1 MKRQRK
7 ADRRS
12 LRQAGPQAK
21 RGSPRVQCA
30 VSSLIKQQLVAE
42 QVSDMKTLSGGL
54 VGQHLQELE
63 DVSVTHKPD
72 SSGPSVSSTNAERLP
87 QSCDHLGDGQ
97 THATTDN
104 ALVSMGDAVSIPDQK
119 EVVET
124 PELQGL
130 GSSLKVTIQRE
141 SDSRAFGET
150 AGQPEGQQQGQ
161 HHCHLCSSSCPS
173 LQAFQNHMMGTEHQ
187 KRLKVVT
194 EIVKTAGSRGDQPI
208 KPRWCDTCQKH
219 FSGDVILHRRTNP
232 HKMCKQSSRPYCLVC
247 KRHFRTPRKF
257 VEHMKSPEHK
267 QKVLLEEAQDD
278 ELITV
283 DAIGCFEGEE
293 GSGGEGSGW
302 EGSGGEGSGREE
314 VVAGEGDGNTRG
326 GGEETFKGEETEKQD
341 YDPDTV
347 YGSSFVVPVTGFLC
361 RLCQKFF
368 DNEATARH
376 THCRTH
382 THYLNL
388 QIHQTFGNDGNLT
401 QEHTSSPQTSTAPN
415 EEHKYT

>member
-1 MKRQRK
+1 
-7 ADRRS
+7 
-12 LRQAGPQAK
+12 
-21 RGSPRVQCA
+21 
-30 VSSLIKQQLVAE
+30 
-42 QVSDMKTLSGGL
+42 MKTLSGGL

-72 SSGPSVSSTNAERLP
+72 RSAVTLYLPLSVSLAI
-87 QSCDHLGDGQ
+87 Q
-97 THATTDN
+97 
-104 ALVSMGDAVSIPDQK
+104 
-119 EVVET
+119 
-124 PELQGL
+124 LQGL

-314 VVAGEGDGNTRG
+314 VQTALRTD
-326 GGEETFKGEETEKQD
+326 Q
-341 YDPDTV
+341 PDDVLLYT
-347 YGSSFVVPVTGFLC
+347 GSSFVVPVTGFLC

-388 QIHQTFGNDGNLT
+388 QLFIYVKHQD
-401 QEHTSSPQTSTAPN
+401 SSDPTLGPDPQQTNKLKNIMFTP
-415 EEHKYT
+415 Y